1 MTATMIVI
9 HITSRV
15 GHRRR
20 SRNRR
25 DHLQFCVLGDQR
37 RGGGHGVEV
46 HITTMSGERRIRAL
60 LFWKRVLEGIGRISS
75 IGKRRIETRVG
86 VGLRNRGRT
95 IRQRVRWQSRERR
108 IKVTKH
114 ACLTR
119 SRAKVI
125 EGIMIFLLY
134 EGFYLFDRKEGFIR
148 STILE
153 LLPLLV

>member
-1 MTATMIVI
+1 
-9 HITSRV
+9 
-15 GHRRR
+15 
-20 SRNRR
+20 
-25 DHLQFCVLGDQR
+25 
-37 RGGGHGVEV
+37 
-46 HITTMSGERRIRAL
+46 MSGERRIRAL

-86 VGLRNRGRT
+86 VGLRNRRT
-95 IRQRVRWQSRERR
+95 IVRRVRWQSRERR

-114 ACLTR
+114 VCLTR

-134 EGFYLFDRKEGFIR
+134 EGFYSLDPEERSIR